1 MCSVLEEKE
10 NKYILFY
17 SILFYSILFILFY
30 SILFYSKY
38 IYSVLRRDQEYCST
52 LSEPSP
58 YDHLTDTIPG
68 RIVPD
73 YVGRRQLVPRG
84 HYVL

>member
-17 SILFYSILFILFY
+17 SILFYSILF
-30 SILFYSKY
+30 YSKY
-38 IYSVLRRDQEYCST
+38 IYSLLRRDQEDCST